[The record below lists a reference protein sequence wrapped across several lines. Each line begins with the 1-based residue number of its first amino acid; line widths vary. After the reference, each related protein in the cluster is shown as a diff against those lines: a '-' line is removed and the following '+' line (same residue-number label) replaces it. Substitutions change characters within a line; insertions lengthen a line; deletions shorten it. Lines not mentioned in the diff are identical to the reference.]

1 MAEPES
7 PSRDD
12 NATTTPASD
21 SRLLCPV
28 CWTPFHRI
36 RRQTYCSDTCRKTAW
51 RRRQQPAP
59 APPEPVPP
67 ARRRRDVTVYSCP
80 DCDTRYYGQQWC
92 PDCNQP
98 CTRIG
103 LGGRCPHCDEP
114 VAITDLLDTTPTE
127 VVTNPHPLP

>member
-1 MAEPES
+1 MADPGT

-12 NATTTPASD
+12 NATTSPPD
-21 SRLLCPV
+21 SRQLCPV

-36 RRQTYCSDTCRKTAW
+36 RRQRYCSDGCRKTAW

-59 APPEPVPP
+59 ASPEPVPQ

-80 DCDTRYYGQQWC
+80 ACDTRYYGQQWC
-92 PDCNQP
+92 PDCHQP

-103 LGGRCPHCDEP
+103 LGGLCPHCDEP
-114 VAITDLLDTTPTE
+114 VAITDLLDTNPTE
-127 VVTNPHPLP
+127 VITPQPLR